1 MCKTFGW
8 ECEDMTKDLTTG
20 KIMPI
25 LVNFTVPLVLGNLFQ
40 LTYNAVDSIIVG
52 HFVGKEALAAVGICN
67 PVSTLMILFL
77 NGLCMGAS
85 ILMGIQYGAKDYE
98 TLHRQ
103 ISTTLLSGAVFSFFL
118 TLVCVIFAVPILLL
132 LQVDPSIMDM
142 TVQYLRII
150 FLGLMFTFLY
160 NFFSSTLRALGDS
173 ASPLYFLIISAI
185 LNIFGDLF
193 FVIVLKAGSNGCAI
207 STVLSEAL
215 CCLFCIIYIQKKV
228 PILRLGKKW
237 LVFDAG
243 LLKKTI
249 AYGWA
254 SAMQQATVQMGKIA
268 IQALVNTMGVS
279 VAAAFAVVNRIDD
292 FAITPEQN
300 IAHAMT
306 ALMAQNKGAG
316 KNDRMREG
324 FRCGMILELVYG
336 AAVMLICLGF
346 ARPLM
351 SLFVKDEEVIGHGV
365 VYLHLIAV
373 MYILPAVT
381 NALQG
386 FFRGIGD
393 LKVTLMSSFTNM
405 TVRVIAA
412 APMVLLW
419 NFGIEALPPYSYL
432 AGWIAML
439 LVETPLMLRIY
450 RKK

>member
-1 MCKTFGW
+1 MGW
-8 ECEDMTKDLTTG
+8 EYNDMTKDLTTG

-103 ISTTLLSGAVFSFFL
+103 ISTTMLSGAIFSFFL

-207 STVLSEAL
+207 STVISEAL

-324 FRCGMILELVYG
+324 FRCGMILEIVYG
-336 AAVMLICLGF
+336 VVVMLICLVF

-351 SLFVKDEEVIGHGV
+351 ALFVKDEEVIGHGV

-373 MYILPAVT
+373 MYILPAIT

-412 APMVLLW
+412 APMILLW
-419 NFGIEALPPYSYL
+419 NFGIEALPYSYL

-450 RKK
+450 GRK

>member
-8 ECEDMTKDLTTG
+8 ECENMTKDLTTG

-237 LVFDAG
+237 LVFDAR

-316 KNDRMREG
+316 KKNRMREG

-336 AAVMLICLGF
+336 AAVCL
-346 ARPLM
+346 L
-351 SLFVKDEEVIGHGV
+351 
-365 VYLHLIAV
+365 Y
-373 MYILPAVT
+373 T
-381 NALQG
+381 
-386 FFRGIGD
+386 
-393 LKVTLMSSFTNM
+393 SS
-405 TVRVIAA
+405 
-412 APMVLLW
+412 
-419 NFGIEALPPYSYL
+419 
-432 AGWIAML
+432 
-439 LVETPLMLRIY
+439 TPRDRQKTRMPSSA
-450 RKK
+450 

>member
-1 MCKTFGW
+1 MCKTFCWG
-8 ECEDMTKDLTTG
+8 CEDMTKDLTTG

-237 LVFDAG
+237 LVFDAR

-373 MYILPAVT
+373 MYILPAIT

-405 TVRVIAA
+405 AVRVIAA

-419 NFGIEALPPYSYL
+419 NFGIEALPYSYL

>member
-237 LVFDAG
+237 LVFDAR

-346 ARPLM
+346 ARLLM

-373 MYILPAVT
+373 MYILPAIT

-405 TVRVIAA
+405 AVRVIAA

-419 NFGIEALPPYSYL
+419 NFGIEALPYSYL

>member
-1 MCKTFGW
+1 
-8 ECEDMTKDLTTG
+8 MTKDLTTG

-85 ILMGIQYGAKDYE
+85 ILMGIQYGARDYE

-237 LVFDAG
+237 LVFDAR

-419 NFGIEALPPYSYL
+419 NFGIEALPYSYL

>member
-8 ECEDMTKDLTTG
+8 ECENMTKDLTTG

-103 ISTTLLSGAVFSFFL
+103 ISTTLLSDAFFSFFL

-132 LQVDPSIMDM
+132 LQVDPSIMSM

-237 LVFDAG
+237 LVFDAR

-373 MYILPAVT
+373 MYILPAIT
-381 NALQG
+381 NSLQG

-419 NFGIEALPPYSYL
+419 NFGIEALPYSYL

>member
-237 LVFDAG
+237 LVFDAR

-365 VYLHLIAV
+365 VYLHLIAE

-419 NFGIEALPPYSYL
+419 NFGIEALPYSYL

>member
-1 MCKTFGW
+1 MCKICGW

-237 LVFDAG
+237 LVFDAR

-346 ARPLM
+346 ARLLM

-405 TVRVIAA
+405 AVRVIAA

-419 NFGIEALPPYSYL
+419 NFGIEALPYSYL

>member
-8 ECEDMTKDLTTG
+8 ECENMTKDLTTG

-237 LVFDAG
+237 LVFDAR

-405 TVRVIAA
+405 TIRVIAA

-419 NFGIEALPPYSYL
+419 NFGIEALPYSYL

>member
-8 ECEDMTKDLTTG
+8 ECENMTKDLTTG

-103 ISTTLLSGAVFSFFL
+103 ISTTLLSGAFFSFFL

-237 LVFDAG
+237 LVFDAR

-412 APMVLLW
+412 APMVLLLRHCHIPIW
-419 NFGIEALPPYSYL
+419 QDGLPCCL
-432 AGWIAML
+432 
-439 LVETPLMLRIY
+439 
-450 RKK
+450 

>member
-1 MCKTFGW
+1 
-8 ECEDMTKDLTTG
+8 MTKDLTTG

-419 NFGIEALPPYSYL
+419 NFGIEALPYSYL